1 LEKRSWKTE
10 YFLAENMQQL
20 GVMDA
25 KILSSASVALEGS
38 HAPYSRFHVGAA
50 LLLEDGQIIQGSN
63 QENASYPLGLCA
75 ERTAISAKASLAP
88 HQKILAIGIT
98 VRSELKLV
106 DRPAAPCGIC
116 RQVLLESEAM
126 QGQAIKVI
134 LKGETGPILIFESI
148 QNLMPFHFGADDL

>member
-1 LEKRSWKTE
+1 LEKRSWQTD
-10 YFLAENMQQL
+10 YYLAANTAEL
-20 GVMDA
+20 KASDA
-25 KILSSASVALEGS
+25 DLLEAAKVAMKGS

-50 LLLEDGQIIQGSN
+50 LLLSSGKIIHGSN

-88 HQKILAIGIT
+88 HESIVAIGIT
-98 VRSELKLV
+98 VSSELKLV
-106 DRPAAPCGIC
+106 DKPAAPCGIC

-126 QGQAIKVI
+126 QDHPIRI
-134 LKGETGPILIFESI
+134 LLQGENGPILLFDSI

>member
-1 LEKRSWKTE
+1 MEKRTWQTD
-10 YFLAENMQQL
+10 YFLAN
-20 GVMDA
+20 
-25 KILSSASVALEGS
+25 SSAELSTSDSALLDAAKVAMSGS

-50 LLLEDGQIIQGSN
+50 LLLSDGQIIHGSN

-88 HQKILAIGIT
+88 HKSIVAISIT
-98 VRSELKLV
+98 VSSELKLV
-106 DRPAAPCGIC
+106 DKPAAPCGIC

-126 QGQAIKVI
+126 QENPIRVLLQ
-134 LKGETGPILIFESI
+134 GESGPILIFESI